1 MEKKTFS
8 EKFDAF
14 MMKDTTFILLVMGAA
29 AAIFAGTYMF
39 ITLGTGAFNDL
50 SIVAMLKDGMD
61 GGDYAAAAGFA
72 AGFLIARVLEG
83 PLVGYRR
90 YTSDWCWYRY
100 SGAVSVNGL
109 GVPVLQ
115 FLCST
120 VCGCC
125 NRPCDGRCDHPDP

>member
-61 GGDYAAAAGFA
+61 
-72 AGFLIARVLEG
+72 V
-83 PLVGYRR
+83 
-90 YTSDWCWYRY
+90 
-100 SGAVSVNGL
+100 
-109 GVPVLQ
+109 
-115 FLCST
+115 
-120 VCGCC
+120 
-125 NRPCDGRCDHPDP
+125 